1 MKMLLLIGGGGHCRA
16 AIDVIEADGRFVI
29 KGIVQPRADGIA
41 PVLGYGILGEDADLP
56 ALLADTPQALVTV
69 GQIKA
74 PTLRRH
80 LFESLKRLNAVMPL
94 IVSPKAH
101 VSRHAQVGEGTLV
114 MHGAIVNA
122 GARIGVNGIV
132 NSLSLIEHD
141 AEVGNHC
148 HVSTGAR
155 VNGGAIIEDGCFI
168 GSSVVLREGVRVGAN
183 SVIGAGCVITR
194 HVAPDTV
201 MKAQPCMSPH
211 AR

>member
-1 MKMLLLIGGGGHCRA
+1 MKTLLLIGGGGHCRA
-16 AIDVIEADGRFVI
+16 AIDVIETEGRFVI
-29 KGIVQPRADGIA
+29 KGIVQPRADGVDH
-41 PVLGYGILGEDADLP
+41 VLGYRILGEDADLP

-74 PTLRRH
+74 PTVRRH

-148 HVSTGAR
+148 HISTGAR
-155 VNGGAIIEDGCFI
+155 INGGTIIEDGCFI
-168 GSSVVLREGVRVGAN
+168 GSGATLCEGVRVGAN
-183 SVIGAGCVITR
+183 SVIGAGCVITGD
-194 HVAPDTV
+194 VAPDTV
-201 MKAQPCMSPH
+201 VKAQPCMSPH